1 MPKAKNPRLA
11 FPFPREKL
19 IMATTFHG
27 SGKKGKPVTEKML
40 LIQINI
46 IQFFF
51 AFPPIALEFW
61 WGHLCLTNYS

>member
-27 SGKKGKPVTEKML
+27 SGKKGKPVTENML

-46 IQFFF
+46 IQFFLP
-51 AFPPIALEFW
+51 FPPLP
-61 WGHLCLTNYS
+61 

>member
-1 MPKAKNPRLA
+1 MPKAKNPRPA

-27 SGKKGKPVTEKML
+27 SGKKGKPVTENML

-46 IQFFF
+46 IQFFCLS
-51 AFPPIALEFW
+51 PIDHFLLINSLS
-61 WGHLCLTNYS
+61 H